1 MTPNLRAEIIRIA
14 KTKLGESATV
24 EQVVEFLYAGGAINN
39 RSLRFHV
46 IGSEFFR
53 MMRDTDR
60 TASDI
65 EQELAARYDVS
76 HNFVKYIRSNFARG
90 GAFAKTGKASSKK
103 SN

>member
-1 MTPNLRAEIIRIA
+1 MMTPNLRLEIIRIA
-14 KTKLGESATV
+14 KTKLGEGATV

-46 IGSEFFR
+46 IGAEFFR
-53 MMRDTDR
+53 LMRDTDR

-76 HNFVKYIRSNFARG
+76 QDFVKYIRGNFARG
-90 GAFAKTGKASSKK
+90 GSFLKCGKPPLKK
-103 SN
+103 G